1 MKGLSD
7 GHAIVSLNEMWV
19 IKYFMW
25 WDFGGA
31 YGHQRWKLFKAFC
44 DILSSDWDSQDK
56 QTKNLVKF
64 FYFVLQMMTE
74 NQHNEWCSELNL
86 NFDKV
91 GGINLNS
98 FKI

>member
-31 YGHQRWKLFKAFC
+31 YGHQRWELFKAFC
-44 DILSSDWDSQDK
+44 DILSSDSQDEYT
-56 QTKNLVKF
+56 QKNVVKF
-64 FYFVLQMMTE
+64 LYFALQMMTE
-74 NQHNEWCSELNL
+74 NQHNDLSMLN
-86 NFDKV
+86 
-91 GGINLNS
+91 
-98 FKI
+98 